1 MQESQLISEEQTTYH
16 YNELPEGAK
25 DVARRHYIEHWVHD
39 DWYDY
44 IYIEAKDDGAV
55 QGFDVDDIFFSG
67 FWSQGDGAMW
77 TGTVDLPEFIT
88 HYLPESIGRDC
99 WLWLIEDGW
108 VEDRVNAYR
117 TSHHYSHSNCMGV
130 TSIGQM
136 QDNEEDTLGVDCILK
151 GAPISTLYNL
161 ILADTACSIKDISDL
176 EELVLNEAR
185 RYADMIY
192 GRLRDGYEYE
202 CSDAQIS
209 ECYDANNVLFNEE
222 GKAI

>member
-1 MQESQLISEEQTTYH
+1 MQESQLISEEQTYS
-16 YNELPEGAK
+16 YADLPDKGKER
-25 DVARRHYIEHWVHD
+25 ARAHYIEHWVHD

-44 IYIEAKDDGAV
+44 IYMEAKDDGAV
-55 QGFDVDDIFFSG
+55 QGFDIDDIWFSG

-77 TGTVDLPEFIT
+77 TGGVDLIEFIT
-88 HYLPESIGRDC
+88 HHIPESIGREC
-99 WLWLIEDGW
+99 WIWLIQDGW
-108 VEDRVNAYR
+108 VYDRASIHR
-117 TSHHYSHSNCMGV
+117 TSHHYSHSNCMGL

-136 QDNEEDTLGVDCILK
+136 QDSEEDTLDVDCILK
-151 GAPISTLYNL
+151 GAPIATLYNL
-161 ILADTACSIKDISDL
+161 IVADTACSIKDISDL

-202 CSDAQIS
+202 CSEGQIS
-209 ECYDANNVLFNEE
+209 ECYDANNILFNEE